1 MVAKSARRTFR
12 VSLFRELA
20 TAESPIRT
28 TFDPVLERVT
38 IGASD
43 DYRREQGVN
52 HRLSYASVGTPPGG
66 LLDLLNSVLDL
77 ALARR

>member
-1 MVAKSARRTFR
+1 M
-12 VSLFRELA
+12 
-20 TAESPIRT
+20 
-28 TFDPVLERVT
+28 LERAA

-77 ALARR
+77 ALARH